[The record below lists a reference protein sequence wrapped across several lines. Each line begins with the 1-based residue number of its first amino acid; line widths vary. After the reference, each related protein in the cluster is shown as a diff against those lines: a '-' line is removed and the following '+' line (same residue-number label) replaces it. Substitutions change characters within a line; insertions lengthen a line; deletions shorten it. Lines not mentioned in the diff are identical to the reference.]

1 MSQEGKIGWAKQ
13 VTRKKAHHGKEQREG
28 RGGIKQSGCR
38 HVTTGHRVPRGWRRK
53 DRDSQD
59 GKD

>member
-1 MSQEGKIGWAKQ
+1 MRQEGKIGWAKQ

-28 RGGIKQSGCR
+28 RGGIKQSGGR
-38 HVTTGHRVPRGWRRK
+38 HVITGHRVPNGRPRK
-53 DRDSQD
+53 DRDSHD